1 MYYFLFKFRHHDVY
15 FTNLFEQLLNHTK
28 LKAFVMRSVEVRYH
42 PSVRQLESMTSREG
56 YLEELKNLL
65 SRSYRL
71 VRDERYKVVYRM
83 QAELLAAIRE
93 YLDSRGFVE
102 LLPPIIGPVTDP
114 GIRGA
119 KQVTVDF
126 YGSEYKVMSSA
137 ILYKQMMA
145 TTLGKIYFA
154 SPNVR
159 LEPPET
165 VYTGRHLVEFVQ
177 VDVEVAGADYR
188 DAMNLAEELL
198 CHVIKRVREERYME
212 LELLGREL
220 PAFSPPFKRYTHA
233 EAVDIL
239 RNLGFKTSRS
249 TEIPWEGEK
258 ILSGLHDEPFFIYN
272 YPRGARGFYD
282 REDPEKPGILRDFD
296 MLYPEG
302 FGEAISGAEREY
314 TSEKVLERMR
324 ETGENPVKYKW
335 YLEMLRDGVEPS
347 AGFGIGVERLTR
359 FVCGLEAV
367 WMARPYPKLPGIYSP

>member
-1 MYYFLFKFRHHDVY
+1 
-15 FTNLFEQLLNHTK
+15 
-28 LKAFVMRSVEVRYH
+28 MRSVEVKYH
-42 PSVRQLESMTSREG
+42 PSVQRLEGMVSKEG

-65 SRSYRL
+65 SKSYRL
-71 VRDERYKVVYRM
+71 ARDEKYKTVYRI

-93 YLDSRGFVE
+93 YLDSKGFVE

-145 TTLGKIYFA
+145 AALGKIYFA
-154 SPNVR
+154 SPNIR

-177 VDVEVAGADYR
+177 VDIEVARASYH

-198 CHVIKRVREERYME
+198 CHVIKRIKEERYRE
-212 LELLGREL
+212 LEFLGREL
-220 PAFSPPFKRYTHA
+220 PEFSPPFKRYTHR
-233 EAVDIL
+233 EAVDLL
-239 RNLGFKTSRS
+239 RDLGYEASYS

-258 ILSGLHDEPFFIYN
+258 LLSGTHDKPFFIYD

-282 REDPEKPGILRDFD
+282 REDPERPGILRDFD

-302 FGEAISGAEREY
+302 FGEAVSGAEREY
-314 TSEKVLERMR
+314 TLEKVLERMR
-324 ETGENPVKYKW
+324 ETGENPMKYRW
-335 YLEMLRDGVEPS
+335 YLEMLKEGIEPS